1 MHRVISMCLEAAIAS
16 VILLPVFLIL
26 NRRCFRDRTKAI
38 CYFLFS
44 VYLAA
49 VDSVVG
55 LPSVLY
61 FRFDPN
67 INLTPFAYMFSDFRN
82 SFLNVLLFVPLGF
95 LLPVFWKR
103 FKKLHWTVLFGF
115 CISLLIE
122 LLQLFTFRA
131 TDVNDL
137 MTNTFGAFAGWCL
150 ARVLLRFVPGI
161 LPSWKTGEVFL
172 VCGVTLAVMFFLQ
185 PFLSDAVWLFLY
197 SL

>member
-1 MHRVISMCLEAAIAS
+1 MCLEAAIAA
-16 VILLPVFLIL
+16 VILIPVFFIL
-26 NRRCFRDRTKAI
+26 NRLCFRDRAKAI

-44 VYLAA
+44 VYLSA

-61 FRFDPN
+61 VRFDPN

-95 LLPVFWKR
+95 LLPVFWR
-103 FKKLHWTVLFGF
+103 HFKKLHWTLLFGF
-115 CISLLIE
+115 CTSLLIE

-137 MTNTFGAFAGWCL
+137 ITNTFGTFLGWCL
-150 ARVLLRFVPGI
+150 ARVLLRFAPGI
-161 LPSWKTGEVFL
+161 TPSWKTGELFL
-172 VCGVTLAVMFFLQ
+172 VSGVTLAVMFFLQ
-185 PFLSDAVWLFLY
+185 PFLSDAVWLVLY